1 MLYRRRRRWR
11 AGVAVVVLCLVIAAG
26 AACGGDDDGDSAAAS
41 ADRSA
46 ASGASAAFCDKAVEF
61 EQATA
66 AATGIAS
73 AEEMQSAVDKLNDV
87 AGEAPAQMSDD
98 FEVLIGV
105 LERLVTAMRSVAD
118 GDTAGTVAA
127 MQKVLTPETAAQV
140 DDASQ
145 NVEAFLE
152 VECHIEDDAAGDGP
166 STDPTAPPTSTR
178 PGDPA
183 ALGADP
189 ALGPLAVACRD
200 GDMISCDQLYFA
212 APAGSPYEAYGDTCG
227 RRTTVDEFCVD
238 LYPPSTRTST
248 TTVGP
253 R

>member
-1 MLYRRRRRWR
+1 MLHGRRRRWR
-11 AGVAVVVLCLVIAAG
+11 AGVAVAVGCLLVG
-26 AACGGDDDGDSAAAS
+26 AACGGDDDGDGTAAS
-41 ADRSA
+41 ADGSA
-46 ASGASAAFCDKAVEF
+46 ASGASAAFCDRAVEF
-61 EQATA
+61 EQATVA
-66 AATGIAS
+66 AAGIAS
-73 AEEMQSAVDKLNDV
+73 AEEMQSAVDNLNDV

-105 LERLVTAMRSVAD
+105 LERLVAAMRSVAD
-118 GDTAGTVAA
+118 GDMAGTIAA
-127 MQKVLTPETAAQV
+127 MQKVLTAETAAQV

-152 VECHIEDDAAGDGP
+152 VECGIEDDAAGDGA

-178 PGDPA
+178 PADPA
-183 ALGADP
+183 ALDADP

-200 GDMISCDQLYFA
+200 GDMVSCDQLYFA

-227 RRTTVDEFCVD
+227 MRTTVDEFCVD
-238 LYPPSTRTST
+238 IYPPATRTST
-248 TTVGP
+248 TAAGL